1 MADEVTVLLERV
13 ARGDSAASAELF
25 PLVYQQLRQQ
35 AQQYMAG
42 ERSGHTLQA
51 TALVNEAY
59 VRLVGGAN
67 IDFQDRRHF
76 FQVAAQA
83 MRRILVDHA
92 RARKAAKRGLGA
104 AKVDVADVSVASAEI
119 DPAIAVAD
127 AEAQI
132 TDFEALDEAMKQ
144 LEQMDARR
152 HQVVMYRYFAGLQ
165 VNQIAELLGVDRK
178 TVQRDWDAARAFLL
192 VAMESKDEG

>member
-1 MADEVTVLLERV
+1 
-13 ARGDSAASAELF
+13 
-25 PLVYQQLRQQ
+25 
-35 AQQYMAG
+35 
-42 ERSGHTLQA
+42 
-51 TALVNEAY
+51 VNEAY

-92 RARKAAKRGLGA
+92 RARKAAKRGMGA
-104 AKVDVADVSVASAEI
+104 AKVDLADVAVASAEI

-127 AEAQI
+127 AETQI

-165 VNQIAELLGVDRK
+165 VNQIAEMLGVDRK
-178 TVQRDWDAARAFLL
+178 TVQRDWDAARAFLM
-192 VAMESKDEG
+192 VAMSEDADGNQE